1 MALTTDLY
9 SGSFKRKNTFA
20 PAPYPLH
27 TADPAHEQGGVF
39 EGENA
44 YTYTAPPTA
53 LPFDGDESWGSGT
66 IVVDYSRPFDAT
78 PYDTSYGEAAEV
90 ERTDGI
96 DLGIP
101 GGSQGE
107 SQEDNYRIHMEDLG
121 ATVQQDYG
129 IPSLQFQGER
139 YEAIRTEGLSSTY
152 AEAIPPLAGGGQRGL
167 NSLEVNNPPLTMYDG
182 EGYRRGYTDW
192 WRVARKFNARI
203 IQRHDMRPVWDNT
216 AYAPTDQHGI
226 GTPDSS
232 PFNLFGKSITNMI
245 QKPQL
250 RRSPDLPDTTVTYEG
265 EMADESI
272 IGAGGW

>member
-9 SGSFKRKNTFA
+9 TGSFKRRNTFA

-53 LPFDGDESWGSGT
+53 LPFDGDESWGSGVV
-66 IVVDYSRPFDAT
+66 VVDYSRPFDVT
-78 PYDTSYGEAAEV
+78 PNDTAYGEFAEV
-90 ERTDGI
+90 QRTDGI

-101 GGSQGE
+101 GGSQDE
-107 SQEDNYRIHMEDLG
+107 SQEDSYRIHSENLG

-129 IPSLQFQGER
+129 VPSLEFLGER
-139 YEAIRTEGLSSTY
+139 YSSIRTEGLSSAH

-167 NSLEVNNPPLTMYDG
+167 NSLAVNNPPLEMYDG

-192 WRVARKFNARI
+192 WRVSRKFNARI
-203 IQRHDMRPVWDNT
+203 IQRHDLRPVFDNT
-216 AYAPTDQHGI
+216 AYGPTEQAAI

-232 PFNLFGKSITNMI
+232 PFSLLAKSITNTI

-250 RRSPDLPDTTVTYEG
+250 RRSPDLPDSTVTYEG
-265 EMADESI
+265 EMAEESV